1 MARSDRLLIS
11 VEDDQDLLH
20 SPLHPKRVTVEK
32 GLEIEIAEVEC
43 PGLMQCSKEYGGK
56 HLTN

>member
-20 SPLHPKRVTVEK
+20 SPLHLKRVKVEK
-32 GLEIEIAEVEC
+32 GLEIEDEDQIDVI
-43 PGLMQCSKEYGGK
+43 LKR
-56 HLTN
+56 